1 MEIISIPQGV
11 ETMADIKHAIAIDA
25 PAERVRSLAAS
36 AAGLSQ
42 WWAADS
48 TELGTG
54 VAELGFFKKSTL
66 YRLRLE
72 TQSPDEILWR
82 CETGDE
88 WNGTRLRFT
97 VRQNGATTDLRFAH
111 EGWAG
116 ETEYFT
122 HCNTTWGE
130 LMYRLK
136 ATAEGKS
143 PGPLFLTESLAY

>member
-1 MEIISIPQGV
+1 
-11 ETMADIKHAIAIDA
+11 MADIKHAIAIEA
-25 PAERVRSLAAS
+25 PAERVRAMVES
-36 AAGLSQ
+36 AAGFAQ

-48 TELGTG
+48 TETGEG

-72 TQSPDEILWR
+72 TQSPEETVWR

-97 VRQNGATTDLRFAH
+97 VRENGASSGVRFSH
-111 EGWAG
+111 EGWAA

-122 HCNTTWGE
+122 NCNTTWGE

-136 ATAEGKS
+136 AVAEGKS
-143 PGPLFLTESLAY
+143 AGPLFLADSLAY